1 MTTKT
6 SEPSYHL
13 TFDDAV
19 EIHMMLWDGW
29 IQSRIAAK
37 YDVNIGRISEVKNGL
52 LHLGSE
58 TVAKQEYLKSA

>member
-6 SEPSYHL
+6 NEPSYQL

-52 LHLGSE
+52 LHHGSE
-58 TVAKQEYLKSA
+58 TVAKQAYLKSA